1 MPEYNSEDDDT
12 DTELNDDNNQST
24 KPTESNK
31 IASLNDAPMTSP
43 IDENKTMPFTKTM
56 SSFAS
61 IIVGGR
67 SPNQDTQNL
76 VPSDTD
82 ATDSTTITTDLMAIE
97 REHPSQKQFKRK
109 RRIEYSTNPKR
120 GTNQPDSSAGGDASN
135 ISEEICENNSSE
147 MSVFANKLTVGNL
160 YENFQRESGESQT
173 KNERKSAES
182 EPIGDL
188 RQTNGEISQLKDTLE
203 AKLQFLCQGQ
213 TEVELKP
220 VQIMNIQLQVRLV

>member
-12 DTELNDDNNQST
+12 DTELNNDNNQST
-24 KPTESNK
+24 KTTESNE
-31 IASLNDAPMTSP
+31 IASLNDPSTTSS
-43 IDENKTMPFTKTM
+43 IDENKSMPFTKTM

-76 VPSDTD
+76 VPSDAD
-82 ATDSTTITTDLMAIE
+82 ATDSTTITNDLMAIE
-97 REHPSQKQFKRK
+97 REHLSQKQFKRK

-120 GTNQPDSSAGGDASN
+120 DTNQPDSSMGGDASN

-147 MSVFANKLTVGNL
+147 MSVFANKLTVGNS
-160 YENFQRESGESQT
+160 YENHQRESGESLL
-173 KNERKSAES
+173 KNERKSAEP
-182 EPIGDL
+182 EQVGDL
-188 RQTNGEISQLKDTLE
+188 QQTNGEISQLKDTLE

-220 VQIMNIQLQVRLV
+220 VQVMHIQLQVSLM